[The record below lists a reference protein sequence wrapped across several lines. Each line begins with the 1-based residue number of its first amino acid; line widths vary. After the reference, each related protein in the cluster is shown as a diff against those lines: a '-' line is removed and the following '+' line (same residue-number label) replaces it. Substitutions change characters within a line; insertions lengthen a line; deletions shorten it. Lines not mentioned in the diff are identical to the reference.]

1 MVQTEERRELNRRF
15 KKVYQL
21 LTKKGE
27 IIKNNRKKSKTAF
40 ADQLGTKGHIIDKY
54 LDDRRYIT
62 YPQAKL
68 LCAKYQVS
76 ELYLFQGIGK
86 PFDPPPA
93 QLPDSEEKLAM
104 ALGINFSPNI
114 LFTNVEAFA
123 SNTVGVDL
131 LEEHQRF
138 HIPGVTGDL
147 VAFNI
152 KGNSMAPTIM
162 TGDMVICA
170 PLEEKDEM
178 VDNEIYAVV
187 TSNSVYVKRVIRY
200 FDRLKNWTHL
210 KLISDNHDEFDPFIL
225 EISEVRK
232 LLKVKRKLTGL
243 G

>member
-1 MVQTEERRELNRRF
+1 MTQPDERHELNRRF
-15 KKVYQL
+15 KVVYHL
-21 LTKKGE
+21 LKQRGE
-27 IIKNNRKKSKTAF
+27 IIKNNRLKSKTVF
-40 ADQLGTKGHIIDKY
+40 AKKLGTKGHIIDKY
-54 LDDRRYIT
+54 LDNRRLIT
-62 YPQAKL
+62 YEQAKL
-68 LCAKYQVS
+68 LCARYGTS
-76 ELYLFQGIGK
+76 ELYLFQGIGG
-86 PFDPPPA
+86 PFDPPIDN
-93 QLPDSEEKLAM
+93 LPDSEEKLAM

-152 KGNSMAPTIM
+152 KGNSMSPTIL

-170 PLEEKDEM
+170 PLETTEEM
-178 VDNEIYAVV
+178 IDNEIYAVV
-187 TSNSVYVKRVIRY
+187 TSHSVYVKRVIRQ
-200 FDRLKNWTHL
+200 FDRLNNWSHL
-210 KLISDNHDEFDPFIL
+210 KLISDNSIEHDPFIL
-225 EISEVRK
+225 EIAEVRK

>member
-1 MVQTEERRELNRRF
+1 MVQVEERQALNRRF
-15 KKVYQL
+15 KTVYQL
-21 LTKKGE
+21 LTKRGE
-27 IIKNNRKKSKTAF
+27 IIKNNRQKSKTIF
-40 ADQLGTKGHIIDKY
+40 AEKLGTKGHIIDKY
-54 LDDRRYIT
+54 LDDRRFIT

-86 PFDPPPA
+86 PFDPS
-93 QLPDSEEKLAM
+93 QTKLPDSEEKLAM

-131 LEEHQRF
+131 LEENQRF

-152 KGNSMAPTIM
+152 QGNSMAPTIM

-170 PLEEKDEM
+170 PLEDKNEM
-178 VDNEIYAVV
+178 IDHEVYAVV
-187 TSNSVYVKRVIRY
+187 TSNSVFVKRVIRY

-210 KLISDNHDEFDPFIL
+210 KLISDNNTEFDPFIL
-225 EISEVRK
+225 EIAEVRK

>member
-1 MVQTEERRELNRRF
+1 MVQAEERRELNRRF
-15 KKVYQL
+15 KRVYQL
-21 LTKKGE
+21 LTRKGE
-27 IIKNNRKKSKTAF
+27 IIKNNRKKSKTVF
-40 ADQLGTKGHIIDKY
+40 ADHLGTKGHIIDKY
-54 LDDRRYIT
+54 LDDRRFIT

-86 PFDPPPA
+86 PFDPPPT

-123 SNTVGVDL
+123 SNTIGVDL

-170 PLEEKDEM
+170 PLEEKSEM

-210 KLISDNHDEFDPFIL
+210 KLISDNHEEFDPFIL